1 MANPNLLNATSI
13 YGKNATETGDGS
25 VQTVLTC
32 ATNKL
37 IKITSINVHR
47 TGGGGGGVCNIN
59 IAGVHVTGTTQPGQN
74 GNYTYGSC
82 YLTESQTVTFEA
94 SNDTYTIIISYEEI
108 DDA

>member
-25 VQTVLTC
+25 EQTVLTC
-32 ATNKL
+32 ATDKL

-47 TGGGGGGVCNIN
+47 TGGGGGGSCIVK
-59 IAGVHVTGTTQPGQN
+59 IAGVQVTGTTQPGQN
-74 GNYTYGSC
+74 GNFTLGTY
-82 YLTESQTVTFEA
+82 YLMEAQTVTFNA
-94 SNDTYTIIISYEEI
+94 SNDTYTIIINYEEI